1 MITEEMMLRTW
12 LLLAVSSLILLFVS
26 AYFNKVTVYR
36 NYNDLGWS
44 LSLTYTPIL
53 TYFILGFI
61 LQNDAELSAF
71 ISETTIGMSIFA
83 TGAVITIISIFKIYN
98 NSIRDNNLLLGIFIG
113 TGKIIIAAII
123 SALAISLIRYLFR
136 DDRKLGHVAIFAMLF
151 GIFTWF
157 INTLING
164 DRMGKVD
171 NYE

>member
-1 MITEEMMLRTW
+1 MVTEEIMLRIW
-12 LLLAVSSLILLFVS
+12 LVSAVASLILLFVS

-44 LSLTYTPIL
+44 LSFTYTPIL
-53 TYFILGFI
+53 TFFVLGFI
-61 LQNDAELSAF
+61 TQNDVELTAF
-71 ISETTIGMSIFA
+71 ISETVIGMSIFA

-123 SALAISLIRYLFR
+123 SVLAISLVRYLFK
-136 DDRKLGHVAIFAMLF
+136 DERKLGHVAIFVMLF

-164 DRMGKVD
+164 DRMIKGD
-171 NYE
+171 SYE